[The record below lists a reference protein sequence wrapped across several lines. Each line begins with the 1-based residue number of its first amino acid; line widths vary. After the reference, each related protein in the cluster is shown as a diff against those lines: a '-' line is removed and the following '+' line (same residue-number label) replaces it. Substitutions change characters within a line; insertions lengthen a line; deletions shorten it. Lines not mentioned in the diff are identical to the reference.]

1 MSNKLAQAIAEDLWF
16 VLGKILPKH
25 GVKKHLLEKQIE
37 EVMDNMPGEVFTP
50 LVKGRMPHIWP
61 KEIERM
67 AEIHRKVSGD
77 TQEDAVAAIKFTLKD
92 EVWLNDIY
100 QVNVRRT
107 PEIVHLSIKRR
118 DKAPITDWRH
128 KQLIKNQLV
137 GESCEGIELYPAKD
151 RLVDSANQYHL
162 WVYADP
168 TLRIP
173 IGFKQRMTNNA
184 STGGAKQR
192 KL

>member
-1 MSNKLAQAIAEDLWF
+1 MSNKLAQAIASEIWD
-16 VLGKILPKH
+16 GEHPRRIDS
-25 GVKKHLLEKQIE
+25 LEKQIE
-37 EVMDNMPGEVFTP
+37 EIIDHMPGEVFTP
-50 LVKGRMPHIWP
+50 LVKGEMPKLFP

-67 AEIHRKVSGD
+67 AEIHRKISGD
-77 TQEDAVAAIKFTLKD
+77 SQEDAVAAIKFTLKD

-137 GESCEGIELYPAKD
+137 GEECEGIELYPAES
-151 RLVDSANQYHL
+151 RLCDAANQFHL
-162 WVYADP
+162 FVYSDP

-173 IGFKQRMTNNA
+173 IGFNQRMVNNA

-192 KL
+192 PL